1 MCVCVLSGDCYNCK
15 IRYGCVTDSVCA
27 LLCIGRTN
35 AYLYSYLC
43 LCSLC
48 TLCIC
53 VSVILYLCIR
63 AIRMVAA
70 GGEPMHNKSS
80 QNSYRP
86 EEWESPYLA
95 DIV

>member
-1 MCVCVLSGDCYNCK
+1 
-15 IRYGCVTDSVCA
+15 
-27 LLCIGRTN
+27 
-35 AYLYSYLC
+35 
-43 LCSLC
+43 
-48 TLCIC
+48 
-53 VSVILYLCIR
+53 
-63 AIRMVAA
+63 MVAA